1 MRSQRIQPRPA
12 FVFLTGNAYLLP
24 YSITRK
30 IRRTPP
36 RADFQADFSLDNV
49 ESAKGKKNE
58 RCVYSIMIDI
68 FRRDLPTDEAIFD
81 VRTARKFSK
90 TYPSLIPSKLSP
102 KRGCGP
108 TIAGLESAHPT

>member
-1 MRSQRIQPRPA
+1 
-12 FVFLTGNAYLLP
+12 
-24 YSITRK
+24 
-30 IRRTPP
+30 
-36 RADFQADFSLDNV
+36 
-49 ESAKGKKNE
+49 
-58 RCVYSIMIDI
+58 MIDI